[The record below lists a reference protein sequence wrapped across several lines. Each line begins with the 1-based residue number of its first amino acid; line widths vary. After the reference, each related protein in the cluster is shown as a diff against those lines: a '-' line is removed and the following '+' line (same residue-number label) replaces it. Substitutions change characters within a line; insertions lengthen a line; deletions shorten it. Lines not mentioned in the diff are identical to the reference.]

1 MPKAVSSLK
10 TRLVLAALAWV
21 AVAIPIGGG
30 GLMLSFRDTLADSF
44 DERLTS
50 LLGILMGSAE
60 IAPSGDIVLARPLGD
75 PRFEQVYSGWYWSI
89 SHNQRNVLRSRSLW
103 DQELAAQTGPVS
115 ATPRL
120 RTVQDALGKRLRV
133 AEQTVDLPGIT
144 VPVTFAISGDLASL
158 QADARDFNRLLWL
171 SLVALG
177 AGLVLAILAQ
187 VSFGLR
193 PLRKVTANIERV
205 RMGAVQTLEATG
217 TRELDTLVEEI
228 NTLLDQN
235 RNTLERARSNA
246 ADLAHALK
254 TPLSV
259 IRSAMSAEKRDD
271 LLQVEAMQRI
281 IDRHLARAASA
292 GPRRGVTTP
301 VQPVVAAL
309 VRGMS
314 KIHSERA
321 LVFETQIE
329 DGAIFA
335 GDAEDL
341 EEMLGNLIDN
351 ACKWAR
357 TRVTVT
363 TRLQRQELQIE
374 IEDDGPGIP
383 REQQALGIERGQRFD
398 ESTPGTGLGLA
409 IVSDLAT
416 LYGGALALDSS
427 PLGGLRARLQLPAS
441 AAQPA

>member
-1 MPKAVSSLK
+1 M
-10 TRLVLAALAWV
+10 LAALAWV

-30 GLMLSFRDTLADSF
+30 GLALSFRNTLADSF

-50 LLGILMGSAE
+50 LLRILLGSAE
-60 IAPSGDIVLARPLGD
+60 IGPSGAIVLARPIGD
-75 PRFEQVYSGWYWSI
+75 PRFEQVYSGWYWTI
-89 SHNQRNVLRSRSLW
+89 SHDSRNALRSRSLW
-103 DQELAAQTGPVS
+103 DLEFAAKQAPVS

-120 RTVQDALGKRLRV
+120 RNVQDALGKRLRV
-133 AEQTVDLPGIT
+133 AEQTVDLPGIA
-144 VPVTFAISGDLASL
+144 VPVTFTVAGDLASL
-158 QADARDFNRLLWL
+158 EEDARDFNRLLWL
-171 SLVALG
+171 SLIVLG
-177 AGLVLAILAQ
+177 AGLVLAVLAQ

-205 RMGAVQTLEATG
+205 RVGAAQTLKTTG

-235 RNTLERARSNA
+235 RRTLDRARANA

-259 IRSAMSAEKRDD
+259 VRSAMAQEHSED
-271 LLQVEAMQRI
+271 LVHVEAMQRI

-292 GPRRGVTTP
+292 GPRRGVTTA
-301 VQPVVAAL
+301 VRPVVEAL
-309 VRGMS
+309 MRGMA

-321 LVFETQIE
+321 LSFDTHVA

-341 EEMLGNLIDN
+341 EEMLGNLLDN

-357 TRVTVT
+357 SRVAIRVATQSQ
-363 TRLQRQELQIE
+363 RLQVS
-374 IEDDGPGIP
+374 IEDDGPGISA
-383 REQQALGIERGQRFD
+383 EQQSLSVERGQRFD
-398 ESTPGTGLGLA
+398 EATPGTGLGLA
-409 IVSDLAT
+409 IVTDLAA
-416 LYGGALALDSS
+416 LYGGALALGAS
-427 PLGGLRARLQLPAS
+427 PLGGAKAELQLPAPWPQAS
-441 AAQPA
+441 

>member
-1 MPKAVSSLK
+1 MQKRVTSLK
-10 TRLVLAALAWV
+10 ARLVLAALAWV

-30 GLMLSFRDTLADSF
+30 GLALSFRDTLADSF

-89 SHNQRNVLRSRSLW
+89 SHDQRNALRSRSLW
-103 DQELAAQTGPVS
+103 DQELAAQAAPVS

-120 RTVQDALGKRLRV
+120 RSVQDALGKRLRV
-133 AEQTVDLPGIT
+133 AEQTVDLPGIA
-144 VPVTFAISGDLASL
+144 VPVTFAIAGDLATL
-158 QADARDFNRLLWL
+158 ETDARDFNRLLWL
-171 SLVALG
+171 SLIALG
-177 AGLVLAILAQ
+177 GGLVLAILAQ

-193 PLRKVTANIERV
+193 PLRKVTANIEQVRV
-205 RMGAVQTLEATG
+205 GTAQTLQTTG

-235 RNTLERARSNA
+235 RRTLDRARANA

-259 IRSAMSAEKRDD
+259 IRSAMSQDNRDD
-271 LLQVEAMQRI
+271 LVQVLAMQRI

-292 GPRRGVTTP
+292 GPRRGVLTP
-301 VQPVVAAL
+301 VQPVIAAL

-314 KIHSERA
+314 KIHSERS
-321 LVFETQIE
+321 LTFDVRIE
-329 DGAIFA
+329 DEARFA

-341 EEMLGNLIDN
+341 EEMLGNLLDN

-357 TRVTVT
+357 SRVAVT
-363 TRLQRQELQIE
+363 ARLRQHRLEIE
-374 IEDDGPGIP
+374 IEDDGPGMS

-409 IVSDLAT
+409 IVSDLAA
-416 LYGGALALDSS
+416 LYEGAFLMGSS
-427 PLGGLRARLQLPAS
+427 PLGGVKAQLQLPA
-441 AAQPA
+441 PA